1 MADTR
6 QQAVAT
12 ADAYQQ
18 GNIATLDHATTRRL
32 IALTVM
38 SEGHGGDFAA
48 TNRLGFVGRYKADSE
63 FLAEAGY
70 VDKDKLG
77 QAMAGHKSEWAW
89 AKSGGMTAF
98 MEDASNWNKG
108 LSLDAYKQS
117 PELQDKAFKLNAEQ
131 DHRRG
136 LEQGFL
142 GDDQKPGRVAGFL
155 KTAHIVDFNGAREA
169 MTGGRAYRDANG
181 VSNYD
186 RIHDISRNGD
196 GLDKRMTAVRLDP
209 SETPVGKTVTP
220 SASVVQADHPE
231 HGRYREMYAMLGAVS
246 GLASDQERQQAAASM
261 MVAIKAS
268 KECTAST
275 TSSRGL
281 TAWCSRYRAIS
292 ANSRTRFCR
301 SILPDWLHSRPRN
314 RPPNSARLRRNPIRL
329 PKRSARNVRGWS
341 DCHHAIA
348 LCDVVP

>member
-18 GNIATLDHATTRRL
+18 GNIA
-32 IALTVM
+32 
-38 SEGHGGDFAA
+38 
-48 TNRLGFVGRYKADSE
+48 
-63 FLAEAGY
+63 
-70 VDKDKLG
+70 
-77 QAMAGHKSEWAW
+77 
-89 AKSGGMTAF
+89 
-98 MEDASNWNKG
+98 SNWNKG

-117 PELQDKAFKLNAEQ
+117 LELQDKAFKLNAEQ

-142 GDDQKPGRVAGFL
+142 GDDEKPGRVAGFL
-155 KTAHIVDFNGAREA
+155 KAAHIVGFNSAREA

-220 SASVVQADHPE
+220 SASVAQADHPE

-268 KECTAST
+268 KKMHCVDHIVPRSDGVVFAVQGDLRDLSHKILSLDLAGLASQPVEKSTAQLGALAPQPDPLAEAQ
-275 TSSRGL
+275 RQE
-281 TAWCSRYRAIS
+281 
-292 ANSRTRFCR
+292 RTR
-301 SILPDWLHSRPRN
+301 L
-314 RPPNSARLRRNPIRL
+314 
-329 PKRSARNVRGWS
+329 V
-341 DCHHAIA
+341 
-348 LCDVVP
+348 